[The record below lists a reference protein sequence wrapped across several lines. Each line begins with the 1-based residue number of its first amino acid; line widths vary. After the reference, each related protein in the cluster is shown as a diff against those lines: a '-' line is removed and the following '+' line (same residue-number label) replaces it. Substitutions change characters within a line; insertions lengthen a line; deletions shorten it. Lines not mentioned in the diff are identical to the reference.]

1 MRCITI
7 KVSLLAANRRD
18 AKDPTPTVN
27 KLLILD
33 DETGTTPLRSILREA
48 VLEKLGELQFKA
60 EDEEIKTIIGTGGT
74 DLTALLD
81 HPSKLLPEH
90 FDTIHA
96 TIIPAAAAGAGKEEP
111 KRLDA
116 VHATT
121 IPAATAPHL
130 DAVHATIIPAATA
143 PHLDAVHA
151 TIIPAAAAGAVKKE
165 QHELYK
171 EGINREF
178 GEEFN
183 IFWRSA
189 TKATIEKKHGTTW
202 EVFQSG
208 MPGGNWEPPT
218 SRFMAS
224 YIIEVVYD
232 SSKNAKLKVSKLKG
246 QTTDRS
252 YHQDRLK
259 KLAAVERAAAPHTF
273 PPQLCHAVVGAPAVL
288 VLAVVCVLVLR
299 EPATALVCALVVEVH
314 ARPVCTLTVGGGDSS
329 SFVFVLPS
337 LLERERVL

>member
-96 TIIPAAAAGAGKEEP
+96 TIIPAAAAGA
-111 KRLDA
+111 
-116 VHATT
+116 
-121 IPAATAPHL
+121 
-130 DAVHATIIPAATA
+130 
-143 PHLDAVHA
+143 
-151 TIIPAAAAGAVKKE
+151 VKKE
-165 QHELYK
+165 QHNLYK

-232 SSKNAKLKVSKLKG
+232 SSSKNAKLKVSKLKG

-259 KLAAVERAAAPHTF
+259 KLN
-273 PPQLCHAVVGAPAVL
+273 
-288 VLAVVCVLVLR
+288 R
-299 EPATALVCALVVEVH
+299 EVMASARKIEALLS
-314 ARPVCTLTVGGGDSS
+314 R
-329 SFVFVLPS
+329 
-337 LLERERVL
+337 

>member
-90 FDTIHA
+90 FDTI
-96 TIIPAAAAGAGKEEP
+96 
-111 KRLDA
+111 
-116 VHATT
+116 
-121 IPAATAPHL
+121 
-130 DAVHATIIPAATA
+130 
-143 PHLDAVHA
+143 HA

-259 KLAAVERAAAPHTF
+259 KLN
-273 PPQLCHAVVGAPAVL
+273 
-288 VLAVVCVLVLR
+288 R
-299 EPATALVCALVVEVH
+299 EVMASARKIEALLS
-314 ARPVCTLTVGGGDSS
+314 R
-329 SFVFVLPS
+329 
-337 LLERERVL
+337 

>member
-111 KRLDA
+111 KHLDA

-121 IPAATAPHL
+121 IL
-130 DAVHATIIPAATA
+130 AATA

-259 KLAAVERAAAPHTF
+259 KLN
-273 PPQLCHAVVGAPAVL
+273 
-288 VLAVVCVLVLR
+288 R
-299 EPATALVCALVVEVH
+299 EVMASARKIEALLS
-314 ARPVCTLTVGGGDSS
+314 R
-329 SFVFVLPS
+329 
-337 LLERERVL
+337 